1 MIIDK
6 QDGTLE
12 TRKRHIRYGDGDKMK

>member
-6 QDGTLE
+6 QDGNLQND
-12 TRKRHIRYGDGDKMK
+12 ISYGDGDKIKW